1 MAGQRI
7 FPILAGMLWA
17 AGAHAENTPSVPHP
31 YAYGVIVGNNAGGP
45 GQERLRYAEDDAQR
59 VADVLRDL
67 GRFGAADLR
76 VLAHPSS
83 AQVLQAIDE
92 IAPKIREHAQ
102 KGEQAIVLFYYS
114 GHAKASAFTLGADEL
129 PLATLRD
136 KLRGLPS
143 TLTLVVLDAC
153 QSGAFARTKGAE
165 PAADFSF
172 NSVSRLTTKGIAV
185 MASSTGQELSQESD
199 SLKSSYF
206 THHLVVALRGAG
218 DADGDGKVS
227 LDEAYRY
234 AYRRTLSATA
244 RTRVGS
250 QHVTLETDLSGQ
262 GDVPVTYPAEAK
274 AQLELPAGLE
284 GRVLVQESRSGSVA
298 AELQKAPGGSIKLAL
313 PSGNYDA
320 TIRLPSRQVYGCKLA
335 LADGSVTALELGTCQ
350 TLAANGIPK
359 GFDDDVEADRGPE
372 APAARP
378 LREIDR
384 WGLEVSAGFL
394 FRTTDAFTDTLG
406 TFDYQRDKP
415 LVDLPSPRISLGATR
430 LLVPHVTLLVQAQT
444 LAGDSYVS
452 DVSGERSTYSWRG
465 YGAGVYVRAHGDVF
479 PRLLQAYAQ
488 LGGGGSFATSS
499 LDSPGGKYS
508 DTSFG
513 YLLGVAGGI
522 AVAPD
527 ARFSGFVQAAY
538 DRAPA
543 LANRIGDRHDVGGP
557 SVSLGVR
564 FRFGEV
570 PR

>member
-1 MAGQRI
+1 
-7 FPILAGMLWA
+7 
-17 AGAHAENTPSVPHP
+17 
-31 YAYGVIVGNNAGGP
+31 VIVGNNAGGP
-45 GQERLRYAEDDAQR
+45 GQQTLRYAEDDAQR
-59 VADVLRDL
+59 VAEVLRDL
-67 GRFGAADLR
+67 GRFGTADLR
-76 VLAHPSS
+76 VLSHPTS
-83 AQVLQAIDE
+83 AQVLSAIDE
-92 IAPKIREHAQ
+92 LGSKIREHAQ
-102 KGEQAIVLFYYS
+102 RGEQAILVFYYS
-114 GHAKASAFTLGADEL
+114 GHAKASAFTFGTDEL

-136 KLRGLPS
+136 KLRSLPS

-199 SLKSSYF
+199 ALRSSYF
-206 THHLVVALRGAG
+206 THHLVVGLRGAG

-262 GDVPVTYPAEAK
+262 GDVPVTYPAEARS
-274 AQLELPAGLE
+274 QLELPASLDA
-284 GRVLVQESRSGSVA
+284 RILVQDSKSGSVA
-298 AELQKAPGGSIKLAL
+298 AELQKAPGAALRLAI
-313 PSGNYDA
+313 PAGNYDA
-320 TIRLPSRQVYGCKLA
+320 TIRVLPRQIYACKLT
-335 LADGSVTALELGTCQ
+335 LADGALLALDLAQCQ
-350 TLAANGIPK
+350 AVASAGIPK
-359 GFDDDVEADRGPE
+359 GFDDELEPEVDRGPE
-372 APAARP
+372 AAPPARA

-384 WGLEVSAGFL
+384 WGAEASAGL
-394 FRTTDAFTDTLG
+394 IFRTSDAFTDTLG

-415 LVDLPSPRISLGATR
+415 IFDLPSARLSVGATR

-444 LAGDSYVS
+444 LAGDSWVS
-452 DVSGERSTYSWRG
+452 DVSGIRSTYSWRG
-465 YGAGVYVRAHGDVF
+465 YGAGAFVRVHGDVF
-479 PRLLQAYAQ
+479 PRVLQVYAQ
-488 LGGGGSFATSS
+488 LGGGGALATSA
-499 LDSPGGKYS
+499 LDKPEGSYH
-508 DTSFG
+508 DVSFG
-513 YLLGVAGGI
+513 YLLGVAGGL

-527 ARFSGFVQAAY
+527 ARFGGFVQVAY

-564 FRFGEV
+564 VRFGEV
-570 PR
+570 R